1 VVRSIQPDASLNISE
16 ARSIGHAGRGVVI
29 RWGEENGTAVGSGD
43 WVHVEPGEQHWH
55 GALPDDV
62 FVPRR
67 NRRRTDAMARSR
79 FLTLTTG
86 PDCPEDERASEP

>member
-16 ARSIGHAGRGVVI
+16 ARSIGHAGRGVVV
-29 RWGEENGTAVGSGD
+29 RWGEENGTPVGSGD

-62 FVPRR
+62 FVHLAVTASGQTQWHGPVSDADYRAGLPR
-67 NRRRTDAMARSR
+67 
-79 FLTLTTG
+79 G
-86 PDCPEDERASEP
+86 